1 MVVLS
6 STIRCPSGYMFRL
19 QFTKTNLAG
28 GEHSAE
34 VEQIC
39 DRTLP
44 ADVVGST
51 VPNASCVKGLVSSFE
66 ITCRQRSCT
75 STLYPVF
82 RLTCAEGSRGRFS
95 FVPRVL
101 IAVDSVFFEGEHVE
115 GLRFLVLPPALVA
128 ETLCNSPKLK
138 AHQKEYNRK
147 THRKD
152 FFFDR

>member
-1 MVVLS
+1 MVILS

-19 QFTKTNLAG
+19 QFAETNLAG

-101 IAVDSVFFEGEHVE
+101 IAVDSVFFFLKESTWKGCAFLSFHLPWWPRLCVT
-115 GLRFLVLPPALVA
+115 LR
-128 ETLCNSPKLK
+128 S
-138 AHQKEYNRK
+138 
-147 THRKD
+147 
-152 FFFDR
+152 